1 MPTFRPCYVQI
12 STTGAAWTDLT
23 DSASVEIPAGAG
35 QRPTSTLHQY
45 GVDTPIVVAAKHR
58 TPIRLVITY
67 NYADAA
73 RDETIR
79 AAYEAGSAFYIRF
92 APRGNAT
99 GNYLY
104 TSAAGVI
111 TTPPI
116 PEGQQHS
123 GAVVL
128 NRFTFETGK
137 LTKYTLGVDA

>member
-1 MPTFRPCYVQI
+1 MPTFRDCYLQI
-12 STTGAAWTDLT
+12 STTGSAWTDLS
-23 DSASVEIPAGAG
+23 DSGTVEIPAGAG
-35 QRPTSTLHQY
+35 QRPTTALYQY

-58 TPIRLVITY
+58 APIRLVITY
-67 NYADAA
+67 DYADAA

-104 TSAAGVI
+104 TSAAGLV

-116 PEGQQHS
+116 PEGQRHS

-128 NRFTFETGK
+128 NRFTFETPK
-137 LTKYTLGVDA
+137 LTKSQIGVS